1 MIIAVARRGDR
12 QSGDTATL
20 HAYLSEISRIPR
32 LRPSEEQAI
41 GARARAGDDDALK
54 RLIESNLRFVVS
66 YAKRYRGLGV
76 PFLDL
81 IHEGNLGLIEAAK
94 RFDPSRNVKFIT
106 YAVWWI
112 RQAIVHA
119 LSDQARVFS
128 LPTRLSG
135 PAARLGRHFAL
146 LTAQLDRQPTT
157 HELAEDLDI
166 SDNEADA
173 LLQISGDEVSLS
185 DRVGRSEDDDGRE
198 LGDLLAQQTA
208 PPIEDELV
216 HQAVID
222 QLRKAVH
229 ELAPKEREV
238 MQLRFGLVDGEPW
251 TLQRIGDHLR
261 LSRERIRQIE
271 SRAKEKLRR
280 SRQVR
285 GMRSAL
291 N

>member
-1 MIIAVARRGDR
+1 MIDPVARRENR
-12 QSGDTATL
+12 ESGETDTL
-20 HAYLSEISRIPR
+20 QAYLREIAKIQR
-32 LRPSEEQAI
+32 LRPAEEQELGLRAQQGDE
-41 GARARAGDDDALK
+41 GALT

-94 RFDPSRNVKFIT
+94 RFDPARNVKFIT

-128 LPTRLSG
+128 LPTKLSG

-146 LTAQLDRQPTT
+146 LTTQLERQPTT

-173 LLQISGDEVSLS
+173 LLQISGDDVSLS
-185 DRVGRSEDDDGRE
+185 DRVGRNEDDDGRE
-198 LGDLLAQQTA
+198 IGDLLAQEAT

-222 QLRKAVH
+222 QLRQAVG
-229 ELAPKEREV
+229 ELEPKEREV
-238 MQLRFGLVDGEPW
+238 MELRFGLVDGEPW
-251 TLQRIGDHLR
+251 TLQQIGDHLN

-285 GMRSAL
+285 GLRSAL